1 MSHVS
6 CLIESASFR
15 STPQPLSNIG
25 YNSHLTALSVA
36 GSSKLS
42 CKPFIVDGVQ
52 VGYISPHVS
61 SHLSA
66 YNRVFVMVVGP
77 NDGEILHV
85 TLNPE
90 IKTFTERTN
99 KVAEVMMDL
108 RQKDVFS
115 TLKGWRDEASRFQYN
130 LCG

>member
-1 MSHVS
+1 MYV
-6 CLIESASFR
+6 
-15 STPQPLSNIG
+15 
-25 YNSHLTALSVA
+25 TALIVA

-61 SHLSA
+61 CYLRA
-66 YNRVFVMVVGP
+66 YNHVFVVVEGP
-77 NDGEILHV
+77 TDGEILHV
-85 TLNPE
+85 TLSPE
-90 IKTFTERTN
+90 IKTFTERTS

-115 TLKGWRDEASRFQYN
+115 TLKGWRDEASKFLYN
-130 LCG
+130 LKSWLKSVKFGQT